1 MLSRHP
7 NATPKKINPVDI
19 HVGRRLR
26 SRRLE
31 MEISQ
36 EKLAGAIGV
45 TFQQVQKYE
54 KGINRVGASRLQQ
67 IAIAL
72 QVPVSHFFDEMPD
85 DAGEISADP
94 KVRLHA
100 EIMKFVTSDEGI
112 ELIRTFTR
120 IEDATVRK
128 RALGVLKALGEVTG

>member
-1 MLSRHP
+1 MLSRYP
-7 NATPKKINPVDI
+7 NATPEKINPVDV

-26 SRRLE
+26 ARRLE
-31 MEISQ
+31 MKISQ

-45 TFQQVQKYE
+45 TYQQVQKYE
-54 KGINRVGASRLQQ
+54 KGINRVGASRLQL

-72 QVPVSHFFDEMPD
+72 QAPVSHFFDEMPD

-100 EIMKFVTSDEGI
+100 EIMKFATSDEGI
-112 ELIRTFTR
+112 ELIRTFTG

-128 RALGVLKALGEVTG
+128 RALGVLKALGEGTG